1 MRPSYLLRRIRGRPV
16 TNHLR
21 RLRRHPRY
29 QVRTSTAQAQMEIQ
43 PNNVEQKSEN
53 DQDPIPRSE
62 LVQAFKVAAV
72 PMVAFGFMDNMI
84 MIFAGDY
91 IDNSIGFTFGLATLV
106 AAGLGQCLSDTS
118 GVIMGNSVE
127 SFAGERL
134 RPPNVT
140 AQQRMCGNFRMATTA
155 GALIG
160 VITGCLLGLVNLLF
174 IDLERKER
182 REKQR
187 ELDGIFELVMGKG
200 PEVFECEAA
209 SLFVYDPEAQILW
222 TKVSSTGHLIQV
234 DIDQPSIV
242 THVYKTG
249 EIINIIDE
257 NDPRVFR
264 EGSKG
269 FVTKTMLAAPVH
281 MEDDGTDK
289 CVAVIEIMN
298 KHTSEHFTDDDVHM
312 LKVLT
317 NHVGLFCKS
326 FSFEECAREIEEQSR
341 LTLLKNFFKGWAN
354 F

>member
-1 MRPSYLLRRIRGRPV
+1 M
-16 TNHLR
+16 
-21 RLRRHPRY
+21 RRH
-29 QVRTSTAQAQMEIQ
+29 TAQAHI
-43 PNNVEQKSEN
+43 EN
-53 DQDPIPRSE
+53 PELTQADVDKEPIIPQRE
-62 LVQAFKVAAV
+62 LWQTFKVAAV
-72 PMVAFGFMDNMI
+72 PMVAFGFMDNTI
-84 MIFAGDY
+84 MIYAGDY

-106 AAGLGQCLSDTS
+106 AAGFGQILSDSS
-118 GVIMGNSVE
+118 GVLLGNTVE
-127 SFAGERL
+127 TMAGSRL

-140 AQQRMCGNFRMATTA
+140 NAQRMSAQFRMYTTA

-160 VITGCLLGLVNLLF
+160 VITGCILGLVNLLF

-234 DIDQPSIV
+234 PIDQKSVV

-249 EIINIIDE
+249 EIVHIKDE
-257 NDPRVFR
+257 YDPRVYR
-264 EGSKG
+264 EGSHG
-269 FVTKTMLAAPVH
+269 FVTKTMLAAPVY
-281 MEDDGTDK
+281 MDEN

-298 KHTSEHFTDDDVHM
+298 KATMPEFTEDDIHM
-312 LKVLT
+312 LKVLA

-341 LTLLKNFFKGWAN
+341 LTLLKDIFRGWAYTVTS
-354 F
+354 